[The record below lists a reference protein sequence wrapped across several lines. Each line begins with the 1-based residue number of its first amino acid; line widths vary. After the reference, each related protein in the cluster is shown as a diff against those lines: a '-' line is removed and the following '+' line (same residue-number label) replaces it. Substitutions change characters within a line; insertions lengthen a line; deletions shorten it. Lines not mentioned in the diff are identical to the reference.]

1 MHQTLVMFYIIDN
14 ILIREQCL
22 VDILNREA

>member
-1 MHQTLVMFYIIDN
+1 MHQTLVMFYIIDT